1 MFEPSSERHLFSSF
15 SSNARRDGSDE
26 QTARRDC
33 DTQVTLQTQPRWD
46 VGLLFAQDTRRDLDN
61 QVTNARR
68 DMQVTNA
75 IRDMQRVTGLRET
88 ERERERERGSERKR

>member
-1 MFEPSSERHLFSSF
+1 MGRGCAFRTRDTSRSRDANE
-15 SSNARRDGSDE
+15 DGSDE
-26 QTARRDC
+26 KTARDG
-33 DTQVTLQTQPRWD
+33 DTQDTLQTQPRWD
-46 VGLLFAQDTRRDLDN
+46 VGLLSAQDTRRDLDM

-88 ERERERERGSERKR
+88 ERERERGSERKR